1 MSDREEVPSEAISN
15 LSMEPL
21 SQSESEAI
29 AQIKEIC
36 HRIVKEMMP
45 LQPTIGKLQDGAVR
59 QTLYENVYQLTA
71 QLETVKKQAIRYE
84 KGDANRVL

>member
-45 LQPTIGKLQDGAVR
+45 LQPAIGKLQDGAVR
-59 QTLYENVYQLTA
+59 QTLYVNVYQLTA

>member
-1 MSDREEVPSEAISN
+1 
-15 LSMEPL
+15 
-21 SQSESEAI
+21 
-29 AQIKEIC
+29 
-36 HRIVKEMMP
+36 MP

>member
-1 MSDREEVPSEAISN
+1 
-15 LSMEPL
+15 MEPL

-36 HRIVKEMMP
+36 HRIVKEMMS

-59 QTLYENVYQLTA
+59 QTLYESVYQLTA

>member
-1 MSDREEVPSEAISN
+1 
-15 LSMEPL
+15 MERL
-21 SQSESEAI
+21 SQSEYEAI
-29 AQIKEIC
+29 AQIKKIC

-45 LQPTIGKLQDGAVR
+45 LQPTIGKLQDDAVR